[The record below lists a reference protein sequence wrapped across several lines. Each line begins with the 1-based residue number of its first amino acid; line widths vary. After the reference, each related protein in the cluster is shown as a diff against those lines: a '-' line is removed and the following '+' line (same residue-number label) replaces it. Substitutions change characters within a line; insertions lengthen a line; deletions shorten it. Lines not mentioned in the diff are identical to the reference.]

1 LSEEKSEV
9 SKEDIDKAFESG
21 NGSKVARYALSV
33 LGGLIP
39 FAGGAIGGAAGAW
52 SEHES
57 DQFKKMLRM
66 WLQMQQDEVEE
77 IGKTLFEVMDRLNQ
91 NDEKIR
97 ERIESKE
104 YLSLVK
110 KCFRDW
116 SAAESEEKR
125 MLIRNLLAN
134 SASCKL
140 TSDSVVRLF
149 IEWIETFSEGHFAVI
164 REIYKNEGITRYGMW
179 TNIHG
184 GQVREDSAEAD
195 LFKLIIDNLSM
206 GHVIRQYRQV
216 DYHGNF
222 IKQAPAKKQKGAFA
236 PQTMKSAFDNE
247 KTYVLTEMGKQFV
260 HYTMNEIV
268 GKLEYQETQN
278 T

>member
-1 LSEEKSEV
+1 MSEEKSEI
-9 SKEDIDKAFESG
+9 SKENIDKAFESG

-39 FAGGAIGGAAGAW
+39 FAGGVIGGAAGAW
-52 SEHES
+52 SDHES

-91 NDEKIR
+91 NDARIR

-125 MLIRNLLAN
+125 ILIRNLLAN

-140 TSDSVVRLF
+140 TSDGVVRLF
-149 IEWIETFSEGHFAVI
+149 IEWIESFSEGHFAVI

-179 TNIHG
+179 NNIHG

-222 IKQAPAKKQKGAFA
+222 IKQAPVKRLKGTASR
-236 PQTMKSAFDNE
+236 TIKSAFDNE

-268 GKLEYQETQN
+268 GKLEYQGTPN
-278 T
+278 A

>member
-1 LSEEKSEV
+1 LSEDKLEI

-39 FAGGAIGGAAGAW
+39 FAGGVIGGAAGAW
-52 SEHES
+52 SDHES

-77 IGKTLFEVMDRLNQ
+77 IGRTLFEVMDRLNQ
-91 NDEKIR
+91 NDERIR

-125 MLIRNLLAN
+125 ILIRNLLAN

-140 TSDSVVRLF
+140 SMPLHFGFIRISNGFTGYLHGCKLCSFRLNAPTLGAGRKKLS
-149 IEWIETFSEGHFAVI
+149 IQRA
-164 REIYKNEGITRYGMW
+164 RY
-179 TNIHG
+179 
-184 GQVREDSAEAD
+184 S
-195 LFKLIIDNLSM
+195 LLS
-206 GHVIRQYRQV
+206 
-216 DYHGNF
+216 
-222 IKQAPAKKQKGAFA
+222 
-236 PQTMKSAFDNE
+236 S
-247 KTYVLTEMGKQFV
+247 L
-260 HYTMNEIV
+260 V
-268 GKLEYQETQN
+268 GFYF
-278 T
+278 